1 MNAATQTI
9 LENVQH
15 LETSL
20 LSLFLVL
27 FFIILAEIAVDFF
40 FHKQRNYRET
50 AANLG
55 IGIVHDFLS
64 DRLANVVAV
73 VGLSLIATV
82 SPLKI
87 PVNAWTLLLAVFIAD
102 FLYYWNHRAEHRI
115 RFFWAY
121 HSVHHSS
128 TDFNLTVALRLAWV
142 EDFILWIFYI
152 PMALIGFHPLQ
163 ILIALEI
170 VGLYQVWIH
179 NQKIGRLGILESLL
193 NTASN
198 HRVHHGANRQYI
210 DKNYGGILIV
220 WDRLFGTYQAET
232 EKVVYGL
239 TENIQT
245 HNPIKINVIEYCR
258 IITDFRQSQSIKER
272 FLSLFGPPEWMPQVL
287 KQRLTED

>member
-1 MNAATQTI
+1 
-9 LENVQH
+9 V
-15 LETSL
+15 L
-20 LSLFLVL
+20 LG
-27 FFIILAEIAVDFF
+27 IILAEIVIDICFRI
-40 FHKQRNYRET
+40 QRQYRET

-55 IGIVHDFLS
+55 VGLIHEL
-64 DRLANVVAV
+64 LAKFASVVAL
-73 VGLSLIATV
+73 VGFSMISAI
-82 SPLKI
+82 SPLKMPLNI
-87 PVNAWTLLLAVFIAD
+87 WAMLGAVIIAD

-152 PMALIGFHPLQ
+152 PMAFMGFHPLM
-163 ILIALEI
+163 ILIAMEI

-179 NQKIGRLGILESLL
+179 TQKIGRLGILESIL

-198 HRVHHGANRQYI
+198 HRVHHGSNPLYI

-220 WDRLFGTYQAET
+220 WDRLFGTYQAEK

-245 HNPIKINVIEYCR
+245 HNPIKIN
-258 IITDFRQSQSIKER
+258 FIKYFALIADLKRSRTFTEQ
-272 FLSLFGPPEWMPQVL
+272 FLSLFGPPEWKPRAL
-287 KQRLTED
+287 KQ